1 MNEKWISKY
10 LKLYPIPRGSKWLKI
25 HYRNIE
31 ILDFEFFANKD
42 DSLDSDEENIDLN
55 AIVEFSINHN
65 KVEKLDGLRFLP
77 NLESISIAY
86 NKIRDL
92 NELIENIEYPQ

>member
-1 MNEKWISKY
+1 MNEKCISRY
-10 LKLYPIPRGSKWLKI
+10 LRLYPIPRGSRWIKI

-31 ILDFEFFANKD
+31 VLDFEWFEESDN
-42 DSLDSDEENIDLN
+42 SQDSDEGNIDLN

-65 KVEKLDGLRFLP
+65 KLEKLDGLRFLP

-86 NKIRDL
+86 NKISDL
-92 NELIENIEYPQ
+92 NELINNIEFPD